1 MKNKFKYLTAISLK
15 RKIKTKW
22 FLAANLIL
30 ALAIILV
37 TNIDLIIGYFGGD
50 FNDTTKMYVIDN
62 TNSSYELFDS
72 YMQASLEQYSTSEFE
87 ISLTDNTKEQL
98 LEKLENDE
106 KEKDSIILIINNSDT
121 NIIDVEMIS
130 NDYIDT
136 MSMSLINTSI
146 NGVKTYLS
154 ALKYELTNE
163 ELINLTGGVEI
174 NRVIL
179 NEELDSTEEN
189 MTMIMTT
196 VFPVFILPFFML
208 VLFLVQMIGAE
219 VNDEKT
225 TRGMEII
232 ISNVSP
238 KVHFFSKCLAG
249 NIFILLQ
256 LFLLILYLVIALF
269 IRSAIG
275 DSSIGS
281 MTSELTTLLSS
292 VFSTSFISSLK
303 YVIPIILLLMILNF
317 VAYSLLAGIL
327 ASMTTNTE
335 DFQQLQTPI
344 MLVNLLGY
352 YLAIMAGTFKGSL
365 LIKILGYMP
374 FVSAILSP
382 SLYVLGQFTI
392 IDLLI
397 AIVLTAAVIF
407 LLIRYGLRIYK
418 VGILNYSSGNLWK
431 KMFKALKNK

>member
-352 YLAIMAGTFKGSL
+352 YLAIMAVTFKGSL

>member
-1 MKNKFKYLTAISLK
+1 MKNKFKYLTVISLK

-30 ALAIILV
+30 ALPIILV

-130 NDYIDT
+130 NDYVDT

-269 IRSAIG
+269 IRSTIG

-365 LIKILGYMP
+365 LIKILGYIP

-397 AIVLTAAVIF
+397 AIVLTVVVIF

-431 KMFKALKNK
+431 KMFTALKNK